1 MAYPPFHY
9 PEVGG
14 FRFSRR
20 ELREIG
26 ISVLVLTLAFTL
38 LFSGGIGGLAFA
50 LEDFSFV
57 YYFIVS
63 LLAVLTAF
71 FFHEMAHKFLAQKY
85 GCWAEFNYSVMGLLF
100 AVVTAMFGII
110 FAAPGAV
117 IIGGPITQ
125 EENGKISAAGP
136 ATNLTTGAIFTALY
150 FVTKP
155 LGITVFPDIFD
166 LGFIFFLLGWIN
178 VVLGGFNL
186 IPFPPL
192 DGSKIYRWNM
202 GVYIFLVVAALTLF
216 ALLYVLRFGLG

>member
-1 MAYPPFHY
+1 MSYPPFTY

-20 ELREIG
+20 ELREIA
-26 ISVLVLTLAFTL
+26 ISVLALTLAFTI
-38 LFSGGIGGLAFA
+38 LFSGGIERLAISIEDMSFA
-50 LEDFSFV
+50 
-57 YYFIVS
+57 YYFVIS

-85 GCWAEFNYSVMGLLF
+85 GCWAEFNYSVMGLIL
-100 AVVTAMFGII
+100 ALATAMVGII

-125 EENGKISAAGP
+125 EQNGKISAAGP
-136 ATNLTTGAIFTALY
+136 ARNLSVGATFVILFIITNPMNIG
-150 FVTKP
+150 
-155 LGITVFPDIFD
+155 VFPGFD
-166 LGFIFFLLGWIN
+166 LGMIFFLLGWIN

-192 DGSKIYRWNM
+192 DGSKIYRWSM
-202 GVYIFLVVAALTLF
+202 GVYILLVVAAVGLF
-216 ALLYVLRFGLG
+216 ALLYLF